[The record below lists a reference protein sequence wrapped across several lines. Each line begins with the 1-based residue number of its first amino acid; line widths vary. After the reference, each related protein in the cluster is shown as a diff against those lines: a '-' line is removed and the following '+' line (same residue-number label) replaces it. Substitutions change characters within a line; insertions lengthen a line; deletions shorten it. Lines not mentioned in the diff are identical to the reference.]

1 MAEPKAIEVI
11 IRDEPIAFVRNY
23 KGRND
28 IKLYIGQS
36 GTLAKIRY
44 EPADSFPGLERVKER
59 LKNCPLCLVSES
71 LNSSKGNPSGGGSR
85 MAWRETM
92 VITGSQHIGKGINK
106 LFDAYVEPK
115 VGADVRDLI
124 EFGIGFGLTLLPRF
138 VKMPDVADMALTVV
152 GSQMTTKIWDYVE
165 RKMAPAATAV
175 YAPAELP
182 SSPAP
187 SPTPTEQ
194 ATQEV
199 SPAPSASPTVEV
211 ETF

>member
-1 MAEPKAIEVI
+1 MAEPKAIDVVI
-11 IRDEPIAFVRNY
+11 REEPIAFVREY
-23 KGRND
+23 KGKNN
-28 IKLYIGQS
+28 IKLYIGES
-36 GTLAKIRY
+36 GALAKIRY
-44 EPADSFPGLERVKER
+44 EPVDSFPGVERIKER
-59 LKNCPLCLVSES
+59 LRSCPLCLVSEN
-71 LNSSKGNPSGGGSR
+71 LNSSHANPRSGGSR

-92 VITGSQHIGKGINK
+92 IITGSQHIGKGVNK

-115 VGADVRDLI
+115 VGADTRDLI
-124 EFGIGFGLTLLPRF
+124 EFGIGLGLTLLPRF

-187 SPTPTEQ
+187 SPSSAPAEQ
-194 ATQEV
+194 SSGGPV
-199 SPAPSASPTVEV
+199 LV
-211 ETF
+211 

>member
-1 MAEPKAIEVI
+1 MAEPKAIDVVI
-11 IRDEPIAFVRNY
+11 REEPIAFVREY
-23 KGRND
+23 KGKNN
-28 IKLYIGQS
+28 IKLYIGES
-36 GTLAKIRY
+36 GALAKIRY
-44 EPADSFPGLERVKER
+44 EPVDSFPGVERIKER
-59 LKNCPLCLVSES
+59 LRSCPLCLVSES

-92 VITGSQHIGKGINK
+92 VITGSQHIGKGVNK

-115 VGADVRDLI
+115 VGADTRDLI
-124 EFGIGFGLTLLPRF
+124 EFGIGLGLTLLPRF

-175 YAPAELP
+175 YAPVTLP

-187 SPTPTEQ
+187 SPTEQ

-199 SPAPSASPTVEV
+199 SPAPSAPSTVEV